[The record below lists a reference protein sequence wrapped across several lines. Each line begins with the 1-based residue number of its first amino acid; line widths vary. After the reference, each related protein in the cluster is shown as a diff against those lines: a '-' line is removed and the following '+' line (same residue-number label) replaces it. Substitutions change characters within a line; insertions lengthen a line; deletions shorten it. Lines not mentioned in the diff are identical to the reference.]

1 MELALCLPLVV
12 IILAALIEMGLLSL
26 DRVRVWHAAREG
38 ARVAA
43 VDPDIGAIRAAAED
57 AGVEPLEI
65 KVYPGAAYRRQ
76 GEGVMVEVTY
86 HRDPVV
92 PLVGDLF
99 GRVDLHAE
107 AAMRVEQP

>member
-43 VDPDIGAIRAAAED
+43 VDPDVGAVRAAAEE
-57 AGVEPLEI
+57 AGIGPLEI
-65 KVYPGAAYRRQ
+65 NVSPGAAYRKQ
-76 GEGVMVEVTY
+76 GEGVRVEVTY
-86 HRDPVV
+86 RREPVV

-99 GRVDLHAE
+99 GRVVLHAQ